1 MEYFLLLYQSIEN
14 TTQVKGTPRLRIFVS
29 QINHDIPLYLPNLS
43 TKKGK
48 AYSKTAYFRI

>member
-1 MEYFLLLYQSIEN
+1 MEYFLLLYHSIEN